1 MVSGLTLV
9 SSPLLSSGHG
19 RSQPGSG
26 SFIRSLH
33 PRLRQQLLCR
43 HSARKS
49 RECAVQVR
57 GSPAERLTP
66 AVSTST
72 PTPESPLTHLYL
84 MLAGKLAAVDV
95 NSPIKLRRTGIYA
108 DINDVFSILLSSP
121 KATRSINVS
130 ERLRTHT
137 ERPGADKRPAGIC
150 TLRRFL
156 LAFRRLLARQLTQK
170 ELANQRSATLTVA
183 AAPVGWRGG
192 RIQVPEVSNQSGKS
206 RTLKAGMWVCRSA

>member
-1 MVSGLTLV
+1 MILVILDCSVFCCFCGELAVGLAVVSGLTLV

-26 SFIRSLH
+26 SFILSLH
-33 PRLRQQLLCR
+33 PRLRQQPLCR

-84 MLAGKLAAVDV
+84 MLAGKLAAVDA
-95 NSPIKLRRTGIYA
+95 NSPIKPRRTGIYA

-130 ERLRTHT
+130 ERLRRAYRTSWRRQT
-137 ERPGADKRPAGIC
+137 AGWY
-150 TLRRFL
+150 LHF
-156 LAFRRLLARQLTQK
+156 
-170 ELANQRSATLTVA
+170 ATLPVGIP
-183 AAPVGWRGG
+183 AAPRASVDTKGACK
-192 RIQVPEVSNQSGKS
+192 P
-206 RTLKAGMWVCRSA
+206 T